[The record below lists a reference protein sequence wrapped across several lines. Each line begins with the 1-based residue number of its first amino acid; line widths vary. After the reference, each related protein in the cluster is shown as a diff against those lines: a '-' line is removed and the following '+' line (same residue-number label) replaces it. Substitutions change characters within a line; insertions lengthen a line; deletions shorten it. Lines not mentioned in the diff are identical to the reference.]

1 MHATRWSSICSG
13 VWAAGETA
21 DPLDWSE
28 DTASQFDATGVLYE
42 HLRPRAWARTS
53 DLALAVAGGGGPP
66 ASSSPPQR
74 QLRRRQQATERA
86 RRPQRGPHRRTRR
99 PTPLHYPNTLRWN
112 TRTSTGR
119 IIHAPRPR
127 PRTTPREQ
135 RRGTAPASVPVEERR
150 GDGQGEQRDQGTR
163 HYQQRE
169 AQARNEMEEEKKRS
183 RALHDQVLQLRQDL
197 AQQQEEAEA
206 DRRRL
211 HEDIKIAVDKVA
223 DANRIIK
230 ERDDHIT
237 NIVKE
242 LIAFQSKES
251 DYLEEEDRLQRQLRR
266 VHDDNE
272 KTKEL
277 LRTEKVKLLRAER
290 EVQDLQRRL
299 RGCQELLRGE
309 REAREKKK
317 EEAPK
322 EKTLAE
328 SVGEVQQAVK
338 TDIVS
343 NIEKMFAD
351 FHQELDQWQRPE
363 PRRGGR
369 KKKK

>member
-1 MHATRWSSICSG
+1 
-13 VWAAGETA
+13 
-21 DPLDWSE
+21 
-28 DTASQFDATGVLYE
+28 
-42 HLRPRAWARTS
+42 
-53 DLALAVAGGGGPP
+53 
-66 ASSSPPQR
+66 
-74 QLRRRQQATERA
+74 
-86 RRPQRGPHRRTRR
+86 
-99 PTPLHYPNTLRWN
+99 
-112 TRTSTGR
+112 
-119 IIHAPRPR
+119 
-127 PRTTPREQ
+127 
-135 RRGTAPASVPVEERR
+135 
-150 GDGQGEQRDQGTR
+150 
-163 HYQQRE
+163 
-169 AQARNEMEEEKKRS
+169 MEEEKKRS